1 MSREL
6 GQHRIGRPDIRR
18 ALRILRTGPAIEG
31 IAPAMVGCFEG
42 SELCSGGRGGRNGSE
57 LVAELA
63 EKVLALGLVC
73 V

>member
-42 SELCSGGRGGRNGSE
+42 SELCPA
-57 LVAELA
+57 VAAA
-63 EKVLALGLVC
+63 EMAQSL
-73 V
+73 